1 MALALD
7 RQHPVS
13 AAADEGE
20 IVKAATTALRQKRP
34 LRNPRL
40 KEAAEALKNNHAAE
54 SDRLLSK
61 YLEKH
66 PGDPSALHLQ
76 AETALKLGE
85 KRRTLAL
92 LMECL
97 ERAPAYDGAR
107 FSYASTLYQL
117 NRLDASLAQLEQ
129 LLAGDPPNVLY
140 LGLKAAILTA
150 MGRHRDS
157 MHCRRQL
164 AEGHPNS
171 SELWVKY
178 GHALRSV
185 GERHAAIDAFQRAIS
200 LNPSC
205 GSAWWSLA
213 DLKTWR
219 FSEADISAMESRIS
233 RRETIGTDRT
243 YLHFALGK
251 AHADQ
256 KNFARSFDNYARA
269 NAGKRFTISYE
280 SDWLSMNVAKSK
292 ALFTRAFFEARP
304 DFGSDS
310 PEPIFIIGMQRAGS
324 TLVEQILTSHS
335 AIEATA
341 ELPDITLMAE
351 HLGETIAR
359 EKGVDYPA
367 VLGMLDG
374 ATLRRLGQ
382 DYLES
387 TRFRRRP
394 GLPFFIDKNPYNFLH
409 LGLICLILPNAR
421 IIDVRRHPLGC
432 CWSNFCANF
441 EMGALFANRF
451 NELGRA
457 YADYV
462 EFMAHFDAVL
472 PGRVHRVFYEA
483 LVGNP
488 EQEIR
493 RLLAH
498 LGLPFEHACLEFHTN
513 TRAMNSVSSEQVRQP
528 MSSESVAQWRNYEP
542 WLGPL
547 KAALGPVLDA
557 YPGVPSFTS

>member
-1 MALALD
+1 
-7 RQHPVS
+7 
-13 AAADEGE
+13 
-20 IVKAATTALRQKRP
+20 
-34 LRNPRL
+34 
-40 KEAAEALKNNHAAE
+40 
-54 SDRLLSK
+54 
-61 YLEKH
+61 
-66 PGDPSALHLQ
+66 
-76 AETALKLGE
+76 
-85 KRRTLAL
+85 
-92 LMECL
+92 
-97 ERAPAYDGAR
+97 
-107 FSYASTLYQL
+107 
-117 NRLDASLAQLEQ
+117 
-129 LLAGDPPNVLY
+129 
-140 LGLKAAILTA
+140 
-150 MGRHRDS
+150 
-157 MHCRRQL
+157 
-164 AEGHPNS
+164 
-171 SELWVKY
+171 
-178 GHALRSV
+178 
-185 GERHAAIDAFQRAIS
+185 
-200 LNPSC
+200 
-205 GSAWWSLA
+205 
-213 DLKTWR
+213 
-219 FSEADISAMESRIS
+219 
-233 RRETIGTDRT
+233 
-243 YLHFALGK
+243 
-251 AHADQ
+251 
-256 KNFARSFDNYARA
+256 
-269 NAGKRFTISYE
+269 
-280 SDWLSMNVAKSK
+280 MNVAKSK
-292 ALFTRAFFEARP
+292 ALFTHAFFEARP

-310 PEPIFIIGMQRAGS
+310 PEPIFIIGLQRAGS
-324 TLVEQILTSHS
+324 TLVEQILTSHP

-421 IIDVRRHPLGC
+421 IIHVRRHPLGC

-462 EFMAHFDAVL
+462 ELMAHFDAVL

-513 TRAMNSVSSEQVRQP
+513 TRAINSVSSEQVRQP
-528 MSSESVAQWRNYEP
+528 MSGESVAQWRNYEP

-557 YPGVPSFTS
+557 YPGVPSFAP